1 MKSIADSIRL
11 MYTEA
16 GTPEVVLSLR
26 MPPKK
31 AQEGAQKLKE
41 VTGKGKTLDV
51 TIEQHRKKRSLDSNA
66 YLWILCQKIAEVLHT
81 TKEAVYR
88 EFIRRVG
95 QFEILPIR
103 EDAVDKWIKI
113 WQSHG
118 LGWVSEVLDDS
129 KIDGYKRVISYYG
142 SSVYDSRSMSILLD
156 EVVQECKTL
165 GIETMTP
172 EELQSLKE
180 SWGKPLLGGKP
191 L

>member
-1 MKSIADSIRL
+1 MKATVANIR
-11 MYTEA
+11 MQYDEA

-31 AQEGAQKLKE
+31 AQEETAKLKE
-41 VTGKGKTLDV
+41 IIGKGKQLDV
-51 TIEQHRKKRSLDSNA
+51 TIEQHRKKRSLDANSL
-66 YLWILCQKIAEVLHT
+66 LWVLCQKIAEVTGT

-95 QFEILPIR
+95 QFEILPIKD
-103 EDAVDKWIKI
+103 DAVDKWIKI

-142 SSVYDSRSMSILLD
+142 SSVYDSRSMSVLLD
-156 EVVQECKTL
+156 EAVQECKGL
-165 GIETMTP
+165 RIEVISP
-172 EELQSLKE
+172 AELESLKA
-180 SWGKPLLGGKP
+180 SWKGAKS
-191 L
+191 

>member
-1 MKSIADSIRL
+1 MKAIADSIRL
-11 MYTEA
+11 VYTEA

-31 AQEGAQKLKE
+31 AQEGAARLKE
-41 VTGKGKTLDV
+41 MLAKGKQLDV
-51 TIEQHRKKRSLDSNA
+51 TIEQHRRKRSLDSNA
-66 YLWILCQKIAEVLHT
+66 YLWILCQKIAEVT
-81 TKEAVYR
+81 RSTKEAVYR

-142 SSVYDSRSMSILLD
+142 SSVYDSESMSVLLD
-156 EVVQECKTL
+156 EVVQECKGL
-165 GIETMTP
+165 RIEVISP
-172 EELQSLKE
+172 AELESLKA
-180 SWGKPLLGGKP
+180 SWKGAKS
-191 L
+191 